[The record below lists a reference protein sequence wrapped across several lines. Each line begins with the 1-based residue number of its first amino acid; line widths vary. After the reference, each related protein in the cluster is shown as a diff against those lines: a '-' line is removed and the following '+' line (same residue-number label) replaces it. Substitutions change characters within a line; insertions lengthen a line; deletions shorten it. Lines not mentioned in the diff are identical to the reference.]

1 MSLSKKYNCDIN
13 DIDIVKKLPNEPDK
27 YLYILR
33 PIEGKYDDD
42 KLYKNEL
49 GGLKKVAYKA
59 IGFSSLL
66 LFLKKYRANPELLP
80 KNLKHEYPFDDT
92 SSEDIYKAMQL
103 MLKPMNSFEEFKQ
116 RLLLS
121 TKELAPK
128 EKKEKGFRFGEKLVF
143 INKKE
148 NCGNAINMYGELI
161 PILKEYNETYWE
173 DAILFDKE
181 KKIFE
186 YYVKPE
192 RTNDTP
198 SRDNWRLHIKFYEEK
213 YLYEYLLNEEIGAV
227 R

>member
-1 MSLSKKYNCDIN
+1 MNIYNKYNLDQSEDILT
-13 DIDIVKKLPNEPDK
+13 DKLPSIIEKFFYEIKKEYTKSGYNE
-27 YLYILR
+27 LYIN
-33 PIEGKYDDD
+33 ENGKLIHIAT
-42 KLYKNEL
+42 KPKS
-49 GGLKKVAYKA
+49 
-59 IGFSSLL
+59 FSILL

-116 RLLLS
+116 RLLLA

-128 EKKEKGFRFGEKLVF
+128 EKKEKGFRFGEKLIF

-148 NCGNAINMYGELI
+148 DCGSAINMYGELI